1 MKSFQ
6 PLKIFIELAVK
17 DETFSQNVLNN
28 LKGVPYEYIEDAET
42 FEKEHQASGTTL
54 TQGKKILLL
63 KKFKGQFIKPCPGM
77 GDYICCNYW
86 IINTGYNCN
95 LECSYCILQAYLN
108 TPIMT
113 LHANVSDLI
122 REIQEKSASIE
133 GPIRIGTGEF
143 SDSLSLDDI
152 TGLSQLLIPPF
163 LEKKNIFLEMK
174 TKSNFIQNLLNY
186 DGQKRIT
193 ISFSLSTDYI
203 QKAEEHLTA
212 SLLERLEAAKRLTE
226 NNYLVAFHF
235 DPLIHYEGW
244 QEDYA
249 KTIKQVFETIP
260 EKSIHMISMGSLRF
274 LPHLKDVILSRFPKT
289 KIMSGEFIRESDGK
303 MRYFR
308 KIRESMYT
316 EIRKQIKQYSS
327 RPNLYMC
334 MENENVWEK
343 IFGEPQTE
351 AKLNQEL
358 LNPLLQES

>member
-6 PLKIFIELAVK
+6 PSKIFIESAVK
-17 DETFSQNVLNN
+17 DEAFSKNVLRN
-28 LKGVPYEYIEDAET
+28 LKGIPYEYIEDAEA
-42 FEKEHQASGTTL
+42 FEREHKASGTTL
-54 TQGKKILLL
+54 TQGKKLLLL
-63 KKFKGQFIKPCPGM
+63 KKFKGQFIKPCPGI
-77 GDYICCNYW
+77 GDYVCCNYW

-122 REIQEKSASIE
+122 GEIQEKSATIE

-152 TGLSQLLIPPF
+152 TGLSKLLIPPF
-163 LEKKNIFLEMK
+163 LEQKNIFLEMK
-174 TKSNFIQNLLNY
+174 TKSNFIQNLLKY

-193 ISFSLSTDYI
+193 ISFSLSTENL
-203 QKAEEHLTA
+203 QETEEHLTA
-212 SLLERLEAAKRLTE
+212 TIQERLDAARRLTE

-235 DPLIHYEGW
+235 DPLIYYEGW
-244 QEDYA
+244 QEGYA
-249 KTIKQVFETIP
+249 ETIKRVFETIP

-274 LPHLKDVILSRFPKT
+274 LPHLKDVILKRFPKT
-289 KIMSGEFIRESDGK
+289 KIMSGEFIKETDGK

-316 EIRKQIKQYSS
+316 EIRRLIKQYSE

-343 IFGEPQTE
+343 IFGKAQSE
-351 AKLNQEL
+351 AKLSQEL
-358 LNPLLQES
+358 LSPLLQES